1 MKRFILLASAMFMA
15 LSASAQYYQDA
26 VNKEMLHIRQPR
38 TAGRTEFI
46 APSIDGYT
54 AYKADLHTHTIFSDG
69 HLTMDARLREAWQ
82 NGLDVMAVTEHLEY
96 RKHEKMM
103 VEYLGNYMPKGT
115 EAKAYSFVSKNEP
128 AKGEIV
134 VDLNYPV
141 ELAKKIAPDFDI
153 TIIPGIEVTR
163 KPGGLYSHFNALF
176 TTDNNTIYDPDAMQS
191 LRNAKAQGALIM
203 HNHPGWTRKDM
214 TPSKFDK
221 EAYKAGLID
230 GIEVVNGVEFYP
242 KAITRAQKYNFFLSA
257 NTDVHYPIAERYG
270 NEFRNMTLIFAK
282 DKSLASLREA
292 IEARRT
298 LAYSFGTLVGSEEL
312 LRKFFLASVS
322 VRRIADN
329 AKGRKQFILT
339 NNSSVKWIV
348 AREGVR
354 TEELAAHSSIIIV
367 ESKSKE
373 NTLTLL
379 NTWYGEDE
387 HLVVDLLGEYR

>member
-1 MKRFILLASAMFMA
+1 MKRTLILVFGLLAG
-15 LSASAQYYQDA
+15 LTVSAQYYQDA
-26 VNKEMLHIRQPR
+26 VNKDMLHIRQPR
-38 TAGRTEFI
+38 NAQRSEFI
-46 APSIDGYT
+46 APSVDGYT

-69 HLTMDARLREAWQ
+69 HLTMEARLREAWQ

-103 VEYLGNYMPKGT
+103 VEYLNNYTPKGT

-128 AKGEIV
+128 AKGEIM

-141 ELAKKIAPDFDI
+141 EYAKRIATDFDI

-176 TTDNNTIYDPDAMQS
+176 TSDNNTIYDPDAMQS

-221 EAYKAGLID
+221 EAYNEGLID

-242 KAITRAQKYNFFLSA
+242 KAITRAQKYNFFLSS

-298 LAYSFGTLVGSEEL
+298 LAYSFGVLVGSEEL
-312 LRKFFLASVS
+312 LRKFFSASVS

-329 AKGRKQFILT
+329 AKGRKQFVLT
-339 NNSSVKWIV
+339 NNSSVKWLI
-348 AREGVR
+348 AREGGR
-354 TEELAAHSSIIIV
+354 TEELAANSSIIFV
-367 ESKSKE
+367 ESKS
-373 NTLTLL
+373 NSNALTLL
-379 NTWYGEDE
+379 NTWYGEDS
-387 HLVVDLLGEYR
+387 HLVVDIMGE